1 MRLEKLKYNGEIY
14 YDVNTN
20 KSFKSWKIEWTI
32 KKKKKKVEF
41 MKHTHLK
48 RNKNGMGEKNRTI
61 KRIKFVLAC

>member
-1 MRLEKLKYNGEIY
+1 
-14 YDVNTN
+14 
-20 KSFKSWKIEWTI
+20 
-32 KKKKKKVEF
+32 